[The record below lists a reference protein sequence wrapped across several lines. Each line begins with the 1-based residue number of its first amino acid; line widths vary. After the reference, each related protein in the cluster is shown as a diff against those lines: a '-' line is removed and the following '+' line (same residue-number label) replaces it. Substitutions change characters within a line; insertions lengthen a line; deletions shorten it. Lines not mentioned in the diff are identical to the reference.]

1 MSSMSRNRP
10 PARLWQTTT
19 FRLSVLFAL
28 AFGLGAGLLL
38 LVLDIAVGRFA
49 EETAHDALRDQIAI
63 LKADAN
69 AEGGAALITAIEQHV
84 AGGQPERFSYLIV
97 TPTGQRLSA
106 GLPDAVL
113 SIRGSGVL
121 RLPTV
126 GEPGG
131 PQPEAIE
138 VTVLTDR
145 ANDGTFIA
153 VGRDTYA
160 LLELRQWLHQL
171 ALWGGLVLVFLA
183 LIAGFASA
191 ALLLRRLKIV
201 SDAAERVVSGDLTE
215 RLPSLGIGREFDD
228 LADTLNA
235 MLDRLE
241 AAMEALR
248 QVSSDVAHDLRTPL
262 NRLRNTL
269 EDAQRA
275 KEPARDDLIAEAL
288 SDTDRLLEIFA
299 ALLRLAQIEGGTSG
313 RIARVNMA
321 EIAADVVDAYQPAA
335 DEAGW
340 SLTLTTDRD
349 VEVEGDGT
357 MLAQLMASLIDN
369 ALTHGAPG
377 RSIEVNI
384 RRDDGHVVASVA
396 DDGPGA
402 PEEELSRLTRRF
414 YRLDRSRHTVGSGL
428 GLSMVSAIA
437 TLHGGELIIANG
449 RPGLVVS
456 LRLVASDH
464 WRPEPTTDRLAS

>member
-19 FRLSVLFAL
+19 FRLSVIFAL

-49 EETAHDALRDQIAI
+49 EETAHDALRDQVAI
-63 LKADAN
+63 LRADAN
-69 AEGGAALITAIEQHV
+69 AEGGAALITAIQEHV
-84 AGGQPERFSYLIV
+84 AGGQPERFSYLII

-106 GLPDAVL
+106 GLPDEVQ
-113 SIRGSGVL
+113 SIQGSGVL
-121 RLPTV
+121 HLPTR

-160 LLELRQWLHQL
+160 LLELRQWLHRL
-171 ALWGGLVLVFLA
+171 ALWGGVVLVLLA

-191 ALLLRRLKIV
+191 ALLLHRLKIV
-201 SDAAERVVSGDLTE
+201 SDAAERVVSGDLGE

-241 AAMEALR
+241 AAMQALR

-275 KEPARDDLIAEAL
+275 EDPARDDLIAEAL
-288 SDTDRLLEIFA
+288 GDTDRLLEIFA

-313 RIARVNMA
+313 RIGRVDMA
-321 EIAADVVDAYQPAA
+321 TVAAGVVDAYQPAA

-340 SLTLTTDRD
+340 TLTLTTDPD
-349 VEVEGDGT
+349 VDVEGDGT
-357 MLAQLMASLIDN
+357 MLSQLLASLIDN

-377 RSIEVNI
+377 RTITVAV
-384 RRDDGHVVASVA
+384 RRDGDHVVASVA

-402 PEEELSRLTRRF
+402 PEDELAKLTRRF

-428 GLSMVSAIA
+428 GLSMVAAIA
-437 TLHGGELIIANG
+437 TLHNGVLNIANL

-456 LRLVASDH
+456 LRLHATPSA
-464 WRPEPTTDRLAS
+464 RPED